1 MKSSLCYTIFVNY
14 LFLDIECSEGK
25 SICSFGYVLA
35 DALFNVIEKKD
46 ILINPQSYFH
56 TGPWKKK
63 SDEAPEDEGIKLAYP
78 VSEFKSKG
86 NFPCFYDEIK
96 KIVTAKG
103 RKVVGF
109 SICNDARFI
118 NYACCRYHMP
128 CFNFPFIDVQC
139 VCQGLFNEKNQIAL
153 EKMIAEYGVNIDGL
167 VPHKSSDDAH
177 MTLLVTEAICKREGK
192 TLEELANEHPRSFG
206 EAKKHMPK
214 KKKQRPAA
222 SAKGVEK
229 KPAESK
235 IPAHKRKRY
244 YHQKKRPK
252 NATTE

>member
-1 MKSSLCYTIFVNY
+1 MNSALCYTIPVNY

-35 DALFNVIEKKD
+35 DALFNVLEKKD

-63 SDEAPEDEGIKLAYP
+63 DKEENEDEGIKLAYP
-78 VSEFKSKG
+78 VSEFRSKE

-128 CFNFPFIDVQC
+128 CFNFPFIDVQR
-139 VCQGLFNEKNQIAL
+139 VCQDLFDEKNQIAL
-153 EKMIAEYGVNIDGL
+153 EKMIAEYDVDIDGL
-167 VPHKSSDDAH
+167 TPHKSSDDAH
-177 MTLLVTEAICKREGK
+177 ITMLVTEAICKREGK
-192 TLEELANEHPRSFG
+192 TIEQLAEEHPRAFG
-206 EAKKHMPK
+206 EARKHMPK
-214 KKKQRPAA
+214 KKKQRPANKQKA
-222 SAKGVEK
+222 ENKPVENNKATSHKHK
-229 KPAESK
+229 K
-235 IPAHKRKRY
+235 Y
-244 YHQKKRPK
+244 YHHKKRPK
-252 NATTE
+252 TVTE